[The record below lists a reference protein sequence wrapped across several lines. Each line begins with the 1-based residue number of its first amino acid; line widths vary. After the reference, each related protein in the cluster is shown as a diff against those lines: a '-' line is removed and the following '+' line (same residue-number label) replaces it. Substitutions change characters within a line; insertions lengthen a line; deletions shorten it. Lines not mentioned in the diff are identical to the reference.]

1 MIPMKPSRAEIWLAN
16 LDPPVGHEQ
25 GGTRPCLIV
34 SDDGMN
40 HGPLGLAI
48 VVPLTSVE
56 KGFPS
61 HVEVMPPEGGLTLQS
76 YIKCEDVRSI
86 SQKRL
91 IKRVGIVSPSTMR
104 KVTYRLRLL
113 LHL

>member
-1 MIPMKPSRAEIWLAN
+1 MKPNRGEIWLAN

-34 SDDGMN
+34 SDNGMN
-40 HGPLGLAI
+40 HGPLGLAM

-61 HVEVMPPEGGLTLQS
+61 HVKVVPPEGGLSLRS
-76 YIKCEDVRSI
+76 FIKCEDIRSI

-91 IKRVGIVSPSTMR
+91 IKKLGAVTASTMEQ
-104 KVTYRLRLL
+104 VEYRLCFL

>member
-1 MIPMKPSRAEIWLAN
+1 MKPNRGEIWLAN

-34 SDDGMN
+34 SDNGMN
-40 HGPLGLAI
+40 HGPLGLAM

-56 KGFPS
+56 KRFPS
-61 HVEVMPPEGGLTLQS
+61 HVEVAPPEGGLSLRS
-76 YIKCEDVRSI
+76 FIKCEDIRSI

-91 IKRVGIVSPSTMR
+91 IKKLGAVTASTMEH
-104 KVTYRLRLL
+104 VAYRLRFLL
-113 LHL
+113 RL

>member
-1 MIPMKPSRAEIWLAN
+1 MKLNRGQIWLAN

-34 SDDGMN
+34 SDNGMN
-40 HGPLGLAI
+40 HGPLGLAM

-56 KGFPS
+56 KRFPS
-61 HVEVMPPEGGLTLQS
+61 HVKVAPPEGGLSLRS
-76 YIKCEDVRSI
+76 FIKCEDIRSI

-91 IKRVGIVSPSTMR
+91 IKKLGAVTASTMEHIE
-104 KVTYRLRLL
+104 YRLRFLL
-113 LHL
+113 RL